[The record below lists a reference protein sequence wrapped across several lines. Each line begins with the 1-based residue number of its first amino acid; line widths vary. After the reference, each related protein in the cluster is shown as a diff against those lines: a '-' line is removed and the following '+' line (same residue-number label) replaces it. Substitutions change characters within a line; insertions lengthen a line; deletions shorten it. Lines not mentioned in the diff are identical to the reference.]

1 MQRWGTFSV
10 TDHLRRHSFVA
21 EVLLYD
27 RLVVP
32 HPPDEAERDRWLAM
46 GWVPGRLDNRLEL
59 LGDLAI
65 RVPWDDRRREQFQAR
80 YAAANAVQ
88 FDVRLLDDAQQAATA
103 ARRQFDP
110 ERDAMYVTR
119 TILTNARS
127 MALPDDLKAVLRVR
141 QDLADVAPVAAYPSA
156 AAFQHDYRP
165 TPRPT
170 TPEHLGFL
178 LAHRFLAPRLAGRPE
193 RDTLKE
199 AVALARDEEFRAL
212 RAAMYAWQAT
222 VIERGLTELQALDE
236 MEGYVREYNA
246 RVRREF
252 KQTVARYVFTAFKI
266 AASKAP
272 ALLLASQGIPVDAP
286 GVKEGLEAGAEIV
299 LSAVQSRVLG
309 AEQGQSPHAVTPE
322 AMFRSAAKRLA

>member
-10 TDHLRRHSFVA
+10 TDHLRRHAFVA

-32 HPPDEAERDRWLAM
+32 HPPDEAERARWRTM
-46 GWVPGRLDNRLEL
+46 GWVPGRLDARLEL

-65 RVPWDDRRREQFQAR
+65 RVPWDAWRRGQFQAR
-80 YAAANAVQ
+80 YAAARGARDDVQ
-88 FDVRLLDDAQQAATA
+88 VLAGAMAAA
-103 ARRQFDP
+103 EGQGRQFDL

-119 TILTNARS
+119 MVLTDAGS

-156 AAFQHDYRP
+156 AAFKHDYRP
-165 TPRPT
+165 TLRPT

-178 LAHRFLAPRLAGRPE
+178 LAHRFLVPRLAGRPE

-222 VIERGLTELQALDE
+222 VIERGLTEQQALDE
-236 MEGYVREYNA
+236 MDTYVRKYNA
-246 RVRREF
+246 RVQREF

-272 ALLLASQGIPVDAP
+272 ALLLASQGIPVDTP
-286 GVKEGLEAGAEIV
+286 GVKEGLEAGAEIIV
-299 LSAVQSRVLG
+299 AAIQSRVLG
-309 AEQGQSPHAVTPE
+309 AEQSQSPHEVTPD